1 MIESIRIANYKSIKE
16 MSFDPKRINLFIG
29 ENGAG
34 KSNILECLAIFS
46 AATSNMLSNEFLSSR
61 GIRPI
66 DPLTTITKLA
76 VTDEDEDSNKK
87 KGDEDDQPKFSI
99 FAQLDKFYIGVVA
112 FHDLEDPY
120 RQLKAEIF
128 TPRPEQEPASY
139 TLSEENLTDKDSLL
153 KKDLFKIFSQINKDF
168 GSVEDLNDIYSSELY
183 NITKKNA
190 PNKIEKLEELRRNL
204 YFVQRSIGLLN
215 NLENKK
221 TSKDNFVIF
230 NPDTYVLMG
239 GKGQS
244 YIQPLGINGE
254 GLFTLLG
261 VMAKTE
267 PENFKD
273 VIELASIFNWL
284 EKIEVIENVNN
295 EIEIVLKDRFMGDV
309 IKPHNANEG
318 FLFTLFYACLFCS
331 NQTPSVFAVENIDKS
346 LNPRLCQI
354 LIRKLA
360 DKAKKHNKQVFLSTH
375 NPAVLD
381 GIDLL
386 DPEETI
392 FVIDRKYNGET
403 RLRELTGKNIPK
415 PRKDGEKIHLS
426 EAFLRGYLGGLPS
439 NF

>member
-1 MIESIRIANYKSIKE
+1 MIESIKISNYKSIKE
-16 MSFDPKRINLFIG
+16 MSFHPKRVNLFIG

-34 KSNILECLAIFS
+34 KSNILESLAIFS
-46 AATSNMLSNEFLSSR
+46 AAISNMLSNEFLSSR

-66 DPLTTITKLA
+66 DPLTTITKFSIN
-76 VTDEDEDSNKK
+76 DEDKEDSSAEPN
-87 KGDEDDQPKFSI
+87 EKFSI
-99 FAQLDKFYIGVVA
+99 FAQLDKFYIGVIA
-112 FHDLEDPY
+112 FHDKEDPY
-120 RQLKAEIF
+120 RQLKAEIL
-128 TPRPEQEPASY
+128 TPRPDKKPASY
-139 TLSEENLTDKDSLL
+139 VLSEESLTNKDSLL
-153 KKDLFKIFSQINKDF
+153 QKDLFKIFSEISKEF
-168 GSVEDLNDIYSSELY
+168 TEVKEISDLYSSEIY
-183 NITKKNA
+183 ENTKIKS
-190 PNKIEKLEELRRNL
+190 PEKLQKLEDLRKELF
-204 YFVQRSIGLLN
+204 FVQGSIGLLN

-221 TSKDNFVIF
+221 ISKNNFVIF

-244 YIQPLGINGE
+244 YIQPLGVNGE

-261 VMAKTE
+261 VMAKIE

-273 VIELASIFNWL
+273 VIEVASIFNWL
-284 EKIEVIENVNN
+284 EKIEVNENINGET
-295 EIEIVLKDRFMGDV
+295 EIILRDRFMGDV
-309 IKPHNANEG
+309 IKPQNANEG

-331 NQTPSVFAVENIDKS
+331 NQTPKIFAVENIDKS

-354 LIRKLA
+354 LIRKLV
-360 DKAKKHNKQVFLSTH
+360 DKAKKHKKQVFLSTH

-392 FVIDRKYNGET
+392 FVIDRKYTGET
-403 RLRELTGKNIPK
+403 RLRELTEKNIPK
-415 PRKDGEKIHLS
+415 PKKDGEKVHLS

>member
-1 MIESIRIANYKSIKE
+1 MNFS
-16 MSFDPKRINLFIG
+16 PKRVNLFIG

-34 KSNILECLAIFS
+34 KSNILESLAIFS
-46 AATSNMLSNEFLSSR
+46 AATSNMLSNEFLASR

-66 DPLTTITKLA
+66 DPLTTITKLPLCDDDSEESSGDKSKN
-76 VTDEDEDSNKK
+76 DE
-87 KGDEDDQPKFSI
+87 FSI
-99 FAQLDKFYIGVVA
+99 FEMLDGFFIGVVA
-112 FHDLEDPY
+112 CHDKDDPY
-120 RQLKAEIF
+120 GQLKAEIF
-128 TPRPEQEPASY
+128 TPRPDSVPSSY
-139 TLSEENLTDKDSLL
+139 SLNEENLDDKNSYLH
-153 KKDLFKIFSQINKDF
+153 KDLFYIFDEINKNF
-168 GSVEDLNDIYSSELY
+168 KDIDELKHLY
-183 NITKKNA
+183 TDEIYQ
-190 PNKIEKLEELRRNL
+190 KIKEESPEKLEKLKEIRTKL
-204 YFVQRSIGLLN
+204 FCIERSMKLLN
-215 NLENKK
+215 NLDNKK
-221 TSKDNFVIF
+221 SSQDNFVIF

-244 YIQPLGINGE
+244 YIQPLGVNGE

-284 EKIEVIENVNN
+284 EKIEIKFNINN
-295 EIEIVLKDRFMGDV
+295 EVEIILKDRFMGDI
-309 IKPHNANEG
+309 IKPQNANEG

-331 NQTPSVFAVENIDKS
+331 KQTPSIFAVENIDKS

-354 LIRKLA
+354 LIKKLA
-360 DKAKKHNKQVFLSTH
+360 EKAKKHKKQVFLSTH

-392 FVIDRKYNGET
+392 FVVERKYTGET
-403 RLRELTGKNIPK
+403 RLRELTEENIPK
-415 PRKDGEKIHLS
+415 PRKEGEKIHLS
-426 EAFLRGYLGGLPS
+426 EAFLRGYLGGIPS

>member
-1 MIESIRIANYKSIKE
+1 MIENIRISNYKSIKE
-16 MSFDPKRINLFIG
+16 MSFQPKRVNLFIG

-34 KSNILECLAIFS
+34 KSNILESLAIFS

-66 DPLTTITKLA
+66 DPLTTITKFSID
-76 VTDEDEDSNKK
+76 DEDNEDSNTKA
-87 KGDEDDQPKFSI
+87 EEKFSI
-99 FAQLDKFYIGVVA
+99 FAQLNNFYIGVVA
-112 FHDLEDPY
+112 FHDKEDPY
-120 RQLKAEIF
+120 RQLKAEIL
-128 TPRPEQEPASY
+128 TPRPDKEPASY
-139 TLSEENLTDKDSLL
+139 VLSEESLTKKDSLL
-153 KKDLFKIFSQINKDF
+153 KNDLFKIFSEISKEF
-168 GSVEDLNDIYSSELY
+168 SEVENLNDLY
-183 NITKKNA
+183 NSEIYEKTKIQS
-190 PNKIEKLEELRRNL
+190 PEKLQKLKDLRKDL
-204 YFVQRSIGLLN
+204 FFVQRSMGLLN

-221 TSKDNFVIF
+221 VSKNNFVIF

-244 YIQPLGINGE
+244 YIQPLGVNGE

-273 VIELASIFNWL
+273 VLELASIFNWL
-284 EKIEVIENVNN
+284 EKIEINENING

-309 IKPHNANEG
+309 IKPQNANEG

-331 NQTPSVFAVENIDKS
+331 NQTPEIFAVENIDKS
-346 LNPRLCQI
+346 LNPRLCQV
-354 LIRKLA
+354 LIRKLS
-360 DKAKKHNKQVFLSTH
+360 DKAKKHKKQVFLSTH

-381 GIDLL
+381 GINLL

-392 FVIDRKYNGET
+392 FVVDRKYTGET
-403 RLRELTGKNIPK
+403 RLRELTEKNIPK
-415 PRKDGEKIHLS
+415 PKKDGEKVHLS